1 MKNETKL
8 TDKTASIGKEVL
20 CEVLNTWDNKKV
32 VYKGTLEE
40 CEKYLK
46 GNNICQMNYSKLVL
60 RRL

>member
-1 MKNETKL
+1 MENKTEL
-8 TDKTASIGKEVL
+8 TDKTANSDKVLL

-32 VYKGTLEE
+32 IYKGTIEE

-46 GNNICQMNYSKLVL
+46 GNNVYQMNYSKLVL